1 LCSRA
6 NSGAADGASRAGRDT
21 AAGPASAGVAARAG
35 GGGAGSGAG
44 GSAVG
49 GSVDDMIVQQIAQV
63 DSRYMIGG
71 TNWVGLAVPL
81 HCSALGKVLLAFGAA
96 TMPCEPFEARTAR
109 TITTRAALEAELAT
123 VRLSGFA
130 VTEEELEP
138 GLVAVAAPVFAG
150 GLSAIAAISVS
161 APAARLTSDLIPA
174 TAAKCVRVA
183 DALSAMLGGPPGLGH
198 DEASTAA

>member
-1 LCSRA
+1 
-6 NSGAADGASRAGRDT
+6 
-21 AAGPASAGVAARAG
+21 
-35 GGGAGSGAG
+35 
-44 GSAVG
+44 
-49 GSVDDMIVQQIAQV
+49 MIVQQIAQV

-81 HCSALGKVLLAFGAA
+81 HCSALGKVLLAYGAA

-109 TITTRAALEAELAT
+109 TITTRAGLEAELAT

-130 VTEEELEP
+130 VTAEELEP

-150 GLSAIAAISVS
+150 GPSAIAAISVS
-161 APAARLTSDLIPA
+161 APAVRLTPDLIPA